1 MEMVLPLITMFGLVG
16 TVIAFALILKIL
28 SF

>member
-1 MEMVLPLITMFGLVG
+1 MEMILPYIAMFGLVG
-16 TVIAFALILKIL
+16 TVVAFALILKIL

>member
-1 MEMVLPLITMFGLVG
+1 MEMVLPLIAMAGLVG

-28 SF
+28 TF